1 MCCAVLGLAALAA
14 AGRRSWD
21 NRCGCGCDCGCTR
34 FEPRMNVIRASE
46 PSCSCN
52 SCCCC
57 GNTTAVESSAPS
69 VSCEAAAAF
78 ERAMDARNNAG
89 NRGCGCGCR

>member
-21 NRCGCGCDCGCTR
+21 NCCDCDSGCAR

-46 PSCSCN
+46 PASGCHC
-52 SCCCC
+52 CCCC
-57 GNTTAVESSAPS
+57 GDNAAAQSAAPS
-69 VSCEAAAAF
+69 VSCGAAAAF
-78 ERAMDARNNAG
+78 ERAMDARNN